1 MIANQTLGRTE
12 PESGEK
18 CEYLALSFSPLSA
31 PLCSRWRNN
40 GLSAD
45 FLGDYVTTFFSANG
59 DVTDTPA
66 HQKEIKHAVTYIA
79 NEFLENA
86 MKYHERDVDIP
97 IGIRLEL
104 TGSQITI
111 SASNGVG
118 AEQSDRYKAFVE
130 RVLSQDAGE
139 LLLCQLEE
147 SAAGKASIES
157 GLGLLTMINDYGARL
172 GWQFEGHP
180 RYPGFQ
186 VVTTSAVLFPAQ
198 YKDANGAGVAD

>member
-1 MIANQTLGRTE
+1 MTIANQALGYNE
-12 PESGEK
+12 PQLDEK
-18 CEYLALSFSPLSA
+18 CEFLALSFSPLSA
-31 PLCSRWRNN
+31 PIRSRWRNN

-59 DVTDTPA
+59 DLTDAPA
-66 HQKEIKHAVTYIA
+66 HQREIQHAVTYIA

-118 AEQSDRYKAFVE
+118 AEQADRYKAFVE
-130 RVLSQDAGE
+130 RILSHDAGA
-139 LLLCQLEE
+139 LLVRQLEE
-147 SAAGKASIES
+147 SSMNIAANES

-172 GWQFEGHP
+172 GWKFEGYS
-180 RYPGFQ
+180 RYPGFL
-186 VVTTSAVLFPAQ
+186 VVTTSAVLFPGPGTELA
-198 YKDANGAGVAD
+198 K

>member
-1 MIANQTLGRTE
+1 MIANQIHRRNEGQLD
-12 PESGEK
+12 EK
-18 CEYLALSFSPLSA
+18 SEYLELSFSPLSA
-31 PLCSRWRNN
+31 PIRSRWRNN

-45 FLGDYVTTFFSANG
+45 FLGDFVTTFFSAEG
-59 DVTDTPA
+59 DITDASA

-118 AEQSDRYKAFVE
+118 TGQADRYKAFVAKI
-130 RVLSQDAGE
+130 LSNDAGE
-139 LLLCQLEE
+139 FLARQLEE
-147 SAAGKASIES
+147 SCVGASPNAS
-157 GLGLLTMINDYGARL
+157 GLGLLTMINDYGVRL
-172 GWQFEGHP
+172 DWQFEGNP
-180 RYPGFQ
+180 RYPGFL
-186 VVTTSAVLFPAQ
+186 VVTTSAVLL
-198 YKDANGAGVAD
+198 AGPDTGVTR